1 MARRWYTVTVD
12 GVTKYFGI
20 PSPYASDATR
30 NSFLEPYVG
39 SNATGNAT
47 LTIPASANTMSF
59 AWESGDWASECSYS
73 VGYTKLDGS
82 SPQTALSESTVS
94 VGTKVLS
101 ICQFENCTNYKKGDY
116 LVPFFY

>member
-1 MARRWYTVTVD
+1 
-12 GVTKYFGI
+12 
-20 PSPYASDATR
+20 
-30 NSFLEPYVG
+30 
-39 SNATGNAT
+39 
-47 LTIPASANTMSF
+47 MSF

-101 ICQFENCTNYKKGDY
+101 ICQ
-116 LVPFFY
+116 